1 MLGQKPHQIQIGCQ
15 LIENIIHDK
24 DHLILKILNLR
35 MLLQCQI
42 GSLKYL
48 ACLVGDQV
56 IADIV
61 FIFEIK
67 IKRSFG
73 NTCIFYNICNGS
85 FIESIV
91 YKKRESGIQQGFP
104 FLLFVVIDFSHTGIS
119 PLPVVT
125 FSIL

>member
-1 MLGQKPHQIQIGCQ
+1 
-15 LIENIIHDK
+15 
-24 DHLILKILNLR
+24 

-91 YKKRESGIQQGFP
+91 YKKRESGIQQGSAP
-104 FLLFVVIDFSHTGIS
+104 FLSLLFPYYKEIS
-119 PLPVVT
+119 TKKSNENWSFFYFRKVA
-125 FSIL
+125 

>member
-1 MLGQKPHQIQIGCQ
+1 MLGQKPYQIQIGCQ

-24 DHLILKILNLR
+24 DHLILKILNLW

-73 NTCIFYNICNGS
+73 NTCIFLQYLQWK
-85 FIESIV
+85 F
-91 YKKRESGIQQGFP
+91 Y
-104 FLLFVVIDFSHTGIS
+104 
-119 PLPVVT
+119 
-125 FSIL
+125 